1 MVEYDPKKKP
11 ETEIKPQ
18 ESDEIEAEDAACSA
32 EFADGCIIND
42 D

>member
-1 MVEYDPKKKP
+1 MVEFDPKKKT
-11 ETEIKPQ
+11 ETEVKP
-18 ESDEIEAEDAACSA
+18 EDADEIVTEDAACSA